1 MSDND
6 SDFGSFLAGFVIG
19 GLVGAAVALIMA
31 PQSGA
36 ETRSQITGKGREFVD
51 SSEQRFHEAVE
62 TADAY
67 AQEVGERAAQFG
79 QEVEAQARI
88 VLDAG
93 LQGLGMAEDS
103 EDISAEDAGDD
114 AAAAS
119 G

>member
-19 GLVGAAVALIMA
+19 GLVGAAVALILA
-31 PQSGA
+31 PRSGA
-36 ETRSQITGKGREFVD
+36 ETRSQITGKGRDFVD
-51 SSEQRFHEAVE
+51 AGEQRFHEAVE

-67 AQEVGERAAQFG
+67 AHEVSERATQFG

-93 LQGLGMAEDS
+93 LQGLGMAEDNG
-103 EDISAEDAGDD
+103 DISATETGDD
-114 AAAAS
+114 ASAAS